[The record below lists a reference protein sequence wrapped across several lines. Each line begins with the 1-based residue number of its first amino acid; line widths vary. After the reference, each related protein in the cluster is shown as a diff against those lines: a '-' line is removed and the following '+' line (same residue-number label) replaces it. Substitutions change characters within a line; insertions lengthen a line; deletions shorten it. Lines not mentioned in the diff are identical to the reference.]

1 MNGLLNGINVLD
13 FGRAAVGPWAA
24 SLLGSMGANVI
35 RVESPDGDGML
46 QQQPLQGGYGVAYT
60 IYNANKKGLILD
72 LKSPDSEPHFR
83 RLVEKAD
90 LVIENLTPNALE
102 RIGAGYEAVKAIN
115 PTIVYASCPGWGYT
129 GPIKDLAAGDSDFQA
144 FSGFAS
150 LNGDEGGKM
159 EMFRHSY
166 PLDLHAAVVFA
177 STAVLGLLAR
187 NRTGQ
192 SQRVTASHLGSSL
205 LMQISRAAEYL
216 VTGQTPEHLGSASA
230 LTAPHEAFLCEDQ
243 RYLAVGV
250 ENDPQWH
257 GLCKALSRDELQQD
271 TRWSTNRGRVEGRQE
286 LAGQLGDTFSTK
298 PARWWAIRLEKHDVP
313 FGYFYDFETLRNHRQ
328 VTENSFFFE
337 TNIPDQ
343 GRMFMGNAPWRFDSA
358 ETRIEAGP
366 RHGQHTAELLENG
379 FDAFGNGA
387 SEVPPPTTSQ
397 SDGSPPLAGIRV
409 VDASQGLTGPY
420 LSLLLGDAGAEVIKV
435 EPPSGD
441 YAREFAPFANT
452 GDSAPF
458 LLLNRNKKSITLDT
472 PSAEGSKSLR
482 QLIGNADIFVEDWG
496 PGKADSLGLGY
507 DALRAESPGLI
518 HCAISAFGE
527 QGPFKDRPA
536 SELVAQ
542 AYSECFLSLGELN
555 GPPLRAGADMGCMT
569 TGAVGFLGIV
579 AALLRKQRSG
589 QGERVAVSLF
599 GTLVSLRQANW
610 SSLGDPDTWTGGFA
624 EPYGGPRRF
633 GHATKDRP
641 IYARTRPGNRDTDG
655 LIAKVKE
662 AVGARGYEGG
672 PQVMPLPF
680 RMPLPE
686 EFFKNI
692 PSQEVK
698 EILFSAGGQAVE
710 INNIQQVIE
719 HPQTHAVGVI
729 KEMDHPT
736 LGPLRVMVKPWSGPW
751 EDPPIAP
758 SPTLGQHNTEDLK
771 HD

>member
-1 MNGLLNGINVLD
+1 MNGLLNGINILD

-35 RVESPDGDGML
+35 RVESPDGDGL
-46 QQQPLQGGYGVAYT
+46 LKQQPLQRGYAVAYAAW
-60 IYNANKKGLILD
+60 NANKKGLILD

-90 LVIENLTPNALE
+90 LIIENLTPGALE
-102 RIGAGYEAVKAIN
+102 RIGAGYEAAKAMN
-115 PTIVYASCPGWGYT
+115 PIIVYASCPGWGYS

-166 PLDLHAAVVFA
+166 PLDLHAAVLFA
-177 STAVLGLLAR
+177 STALLGLLAR

-192 SQRVTASHLGSSL
+192 SQRVWASHLGSSL
-205 LMQISRAAEYL
+205 LMQISRSAEYL
-216 VTGQTPEHLGSASA
+216 VNGQTPRPLGSASA
-230 LTAPHEAFLCEDQ
+230 STAPHEAFLCQDQ

-250 ENDPQWH
+250 ENDAQWR
-257 GLCKALSRDELQQD
+257 GLCKALAREDLLQD
-271 TRWSTNRGRVEGRQE
+271 TRWATNRGRVEGRQE
-286 LAGQLGDTFSTK
+286 LARELGETFSTK
-298 PARWWAIRLEKHDVP
+298 PARWWAIQLEKNDVP

-337 TNIPDQ
+337 TNVPDQ
-343 GRMFMGNAPWRFDSA
+343 GRMFLGNAPWRFDSA
-358 ETRIEAGP
+358 DTRIEAGP
-366 RHGQHTAELLENG
+366 RHGQHTAELLESG
-379 FDAFGNGA
+379 FDAFSNGVA
-387 SEVPPPTTSQ
+387 GEPSPATSQ
-397 SDGSPPLAGIRV
+397 SDGSSPLAGMRV

-420 LSLLLGDAGAEVIKV
+420 LSLLLADAGAEVIKV

-441 YAREFAPFANT
+441 YAREFAPFAKT

-458 LLLNRNKKSITLDT
+458 LLLNRNRKSVTVDT
-472 PSAEGSKSLR
+472 TSPDGVKSLR
-482 QLIGNADIFVEDWG
+482 RLIGSADIFIEDWG

-507 DALRAESPGLI
+507 DALRAESPWLV

-527 QGPFKDRPA
+527 EGPFKDRPA

-542 AYSECFLSLGELN
+542 AYAECFLSLGQLN
-555 GPPLRAGADMGCMT
+555 GAPLRVGADMGCMS
-569 TGAVGFLGIV
+569 TGAVGFLGIL
-579 AALLRKQRSG
+579 AALLRRQRSG

-599 GTLVSLRQANW
+599 GTLVTFRQANW
-610 SSLGDPDTWTGGFA
+610 TSLGDPDTWTGGFA
-624 EPYGGPRRF
+624 EPYGGPRQF
-633 GHATKDRP
+633 GHATKDGRL
-641 IYARTRPGNRDTDG
+641 YARPRPGNRDTDG

-662 AVGARGYEGG
+662 AVGVRGYEGG

-680 RMPLPE
+680 RMPLRE
-686 EFFKNI
+686 EYFKTI

-698 EILFSAGGQAVE
+698 GILFSAGGQAVE
-710 INNIQQVIE
+710 LNNVQQVIE
-719 HPQTHAVGVI
+719 HPQTQAVGVI

-736 LGPLRVMVKPWSGPW
+736 LGPFRVMVKPWSGPW
-751 EDPPIAP
+751 EDPSIVP
-758 SPTLGQHNTEDLK
+758 SPALGQHDAEALK